1 MKNFYFVPI
10 LVMLCF
16 WLPILVSCEDGISPE
31 DELELFLDNFSGTWE
46 STDGDFRIT
55 ISTSFVSAQ
64 VTDGSESYS
73 LTIAPSFPISGDVT
87 MNYQS
92 TEVFYSIHLERMT
105 VPDKM
110 DVTVKRTLGEGEP
123 TSRSFT
129 LLKLTV

>member
-31 DELELFLDNFSGTWE
+31 DELDLFLDNFSGTWE

>member
-1 MKNFYFVPI
+1 
-10 LVMLCF
+10 MLCF

>member
-64 VTDGSESYS
+64 VTDGSENYS